1 MTREQSPRTSEKEA
15 TLANV
20 ALLYYGE
27 GLTQG
32 DIARRMKVS
41 RATII
46 NMLKEARDLRIVD
59 IRVDG
64 RHLSGSALSAELRA
78 KFGLQD
84 VYIATCSKDDEG
96 NKREDMLRHL
106 GRVGAVAV
114 ADIVEAGDRVG
125 VAWGET
131 ILSVSEHMSKIN
143 MHDVSVHQLIG
154 SMISDSVP
162 TSEKCT
168 IDIANMLSADCYTLH
183 APALAS
189 SAEVAALFKAEPTIR
204 QQLEQLKSLDMTIA
218 SIGHTGDDTHLARAQ
233 MASAS
238 ELEDVRAAGA
248 IGIICCR
255 YIDADGQ
262 PIKHPPDDRLIAVE
276 LENLVRV
283 PKKLLIVGGVDRK
296 DAVLAAI
303 KGGFV
308 THLCVDHELAQAL
321 RETP

>member
-1 MTREQSPRTSEKEA
+1 MTKEQTPRASEKEA

-41 RATII
+41 RATIV
-46 NMLKEARDLRIVD
+46 NMLREARDMRIVD

-64 RHLSGSALSAELRA
+64 KHLSGSALSTELRA
-78 KFGLQD
+78 KFDLQD
-84 VYIATCSKDDEG
+84 VYIATCSKDGEAET
-96 NKREDMLRHL
+96 REEMLRHL

-114 ADIVEAGDRVG
+114 ADIVDEGDRVG

-131 ILSVSEHMSKIN
+131 ILSVSEHMSKCN

-168 IDIANMLSADCYTLH
+168 IDIANMLSAACYTLH

-189 SAEVAALFKAEPTIR
+189 SAEVAALFKAEPTIHR
-204 QQLEQLKSLDMTIA
+204 QLEELKTLDMTIA
-218 SIGHTGDDTHLARAQ
+218 SIGHVGDDTHLSRAH
-233 MASAS
+233 MVSAD
-238 ELEDVRAAGA
+238 ELADVREAGA
-248 IGIICCR
+248 VGIICCR

-262 PIKHPPDDRLIAVE
+262 PIKRPPDDRLIAVE

-283 PKKLLIVGGVDRK
+283 PKKLLVVGGANRK

-303 KGGFV
+303 KGGLV
-308 THLCVDHELAQAL
+308 THLCIDSTLAQAL
-321 RETP
+321 REL